1 MVTPYEGIKIR
12 RVVNK
17 GTKVIEEEY
26 KQPNWVG
33 EHLYDHET
41 KRISLAGDIMTS
53 IARGTNKIHL
63 HKLNRTRPSTPKGIV
78 ISINKGTS
86 RVRL

>member
-1 MVTPYEGIKIR
+1 MVISYEGLKIR

-17 GTKVIEEEY
+17 GTKVIEEEL
-26 KQPNWVG
+26 KQSNWVG

-41 KRISLAGDIMTS
+41 EKIYLAGDIMTS
-53 IARGTNKIHL
+53 IARGTNKVRL
-63 HKLNRTRPSTPKGIV
+63 NTLNRTRPKTPEGIM

-86 RVRL
+86 RLRL